1 MTRFATEDG
10 AQALKS
16 LLHGV
21 LWAWRSRF
29 AKSEKQAVLIALY
42 RVKFSVFKTL
52 GICSEFNRHYHG
64 CFDKSEDLR
73 RLFRLWP
80 KFSGC
85 AVYPVPGSGAA
96 FSRAV
101 STKRLWSGE
110 YGKLR
115 KELLNFMIEQLE
127 KELAE

>member
-1 MTRFATEDG
+1 MTQT
-10 AQALKS
+10 LKS
-16 LLHGV
+16 LLRGI

-29 AKSEKQAVLIALY
+29 AKSEKEALLAALY
-42 RVKFSVFKTL
+42 RVKFAAVKRY
-52 GICSEFNRHYHG
+52 GICGEFNRYYHG
-64 CFDKSEDLR
+64 KAAEPNKELK
-73 RLFRLWP
+73 RLFALWP

-96 FSRAV
+96 YGRAV
-101 STKRLWSGE
+101 SSKRLWSGE
-110 YGKLR
+110 YGRLR

>member
-1 MTRFATEDG
+1 MTQT
-10 AQALKS
+10 LKS
-16 LLHGV
+16 LLRGV

-29 AKSEKQAVLIALY
+29 AKSEKGALLAALY
-42 RVKFSVFKTL
+42 RVKFAAVKQY
-52 GICSEFNRHYHG
+52 GICGEFNRYYHG
-64 CFDKSEDLR
+64 KAAEPGKELK
-73 RLFRLWP
+73 RLFALWP

-96 FSRAV
+96 FSLQP
-101 STKRLWSGE
+101 RLWSGE